1 MYYRGLKEKV
11 KDKLMRT
18 RANTTTLANLVCVAI
33 EIDNCLYKQAIEKR
47 YTSYIHGYKG
57 YMLQGK
63 PLQRN
68 SNTIEINVL

>member
-1 MYYRGLKEKV
+1 
-11 KDKLMRT
+11 MRT

-57 YMLQGK
+57 YML
-63 PLQRN
+63 
-68 SNTIEINVL
+68 